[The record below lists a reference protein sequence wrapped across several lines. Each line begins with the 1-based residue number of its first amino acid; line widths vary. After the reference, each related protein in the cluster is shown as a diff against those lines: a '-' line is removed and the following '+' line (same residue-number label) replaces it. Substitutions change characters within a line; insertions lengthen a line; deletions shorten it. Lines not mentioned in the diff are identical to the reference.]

1 MLIFYRD
8 CINEENSIALLG
20 NFDEPNKMRIMKFYY
35 ENNKLDT
42 I

>member
-1 MLIFYRD
+1 MLVFYRD
-8 CINEENSIALLG
+8 SIHEENSLVLLG

-35 ENNKLDT
+35 ENNKLDN